1 MRRRGYRG
9 WVASTSAAVILS
21 LTFLVVDKH
30 LEEPTAPTALHVE
43 EEIKEEEALDSLA
56 QLSNAPPKEKAVDPA
71 KGILLAVNPSLTETT
86 ESFPAMDQ
94 ASIQRVE
101 SQASEE
107 RLFVQQPPEPVANVT
122 LEAPIADS
130 QLAELPL
137 HSSGQDLNYLMESI
151 DKAFEK
157 PNAVVSSQRTIV
169 NDSEPAKIGEPESSV
184 LALPFHGAEVT
195 PAEAAKQEIGLAEVA
210 ETEDAEST
218 IAEPEVS
225 EPKTPE
231 PKTLMVAKP
240 ATAAPPAPVVLK
252 AKMPQPES
260 LLLSFDRLEQRIA
273 GHDGENN
280 RYVAEPSIATSSSLD
295 ATSRRM
301 LTSWIAESRE
311 TLKRIVFEFGL
322 ENPQS
327 QIEIEGLANTASQ
340 VARQAESMGDY
351 ELAADVIRISY
362 SVQRRAD
369 VWLAVRSCLD
379 STSIALSS
387 SARSPE
393 RTNESLLQ
401 VVGNVQ
407 QKLGDS
413 AEGMAWRQFLMVDEL
428 SQWLQLPQSNLI
440 ENPQLIS
447 KVRERLLWP
456 DLEPAQQ
463 AMLSGREFQDLA
475 ATLSLADR
483 QNVDYR
489 ELLAN
494 IEEMEANPISRNM
507 TEIAEAAYW
516 LTVSSSDEHRFL
528 AQMVSRHYRN
538 ANMRLSVTGEMLERF
553 LPSGHHEIRPI
564 RKRILGADTRG
575 NSAVE
580 TEMHLQL
587 IPDPAAWH
595 FGLTVEGDMLS
606 NTQASQG
613 PAVFHSTS
621 TAKINS
627 SRYIRVARD
636 GYSVSRE
643 PTDVSSRD
651 YLRKMSTDY
660 DSLPV
665 IGDLIRA
672 VVREQFDQK
681 RGIARRISQRMIAQE
696 TDAELDRQLN
706 SNLQAAEQQFEQ
718 RLLGPLQRLKL
729 NPTVASMHT
738 TEERLTV
745 RYRVASNLQMASHTP
760 RPRAPTG
767 SLMSLQFHQSAL
779 NNAIAQL
786 GLSGRTWNIAELYA
800 HIGGFFGEE
809 TWTLPEDVPEDVT
822 IRFADTRPATVEMID
837 GRLQL
842 VLRIAEL
849 KQPSRKLHIQRCL
862 VKTNYMT
869 IAAGLEAELVKDGVV
884 EILSQRRSDR
894 LPLRLIFSK
903 IFVSNPQIPLISRQ
917 WSEDERAQG
926 LAVSQLDIRDGWLA
940 LAIGPADSPQA
951 AAVALR
957 AESIRNR

>member
-30 LEEPTAPTALHVE
+30 LEEPTAPTALHLE
-43 EEIKEEEALDSLA
+43 EETKEKEALDSLA
-56 QLSNAPPKEKAVDPA
+56 QLSNATAEEKVVDSE

-86 ESFPAMDQ
+86 ESFPAVDQ

-101 SQASEE
+101 NKASEE
-107 RLFVQQPPEPVANVT
+107 RLLVQQPPEPVANVS
-122 LEAPIADS
+122 LGAPIADS

-137 HSSGQDLNYLMESI
+137 HSNSHDLNYLMESM
-151 DKAFEK
+151 DKAFERR
-157 PNAVVSSQRTIV
+157 NAVVSSQRTIID
-169 NDSEPAKIGEPESSV
+169 DSETAKTDEPESAV
-184 LALPFHGAEVT
+184 LALPFNGAEVS
-195 PAEAAKQEIGLAEVA
+195 PAEAAKQEIGLSEDV
-210 ETEDAEST
+210 TER
-218 IAEPEVS
+218 EVS
-225 EPKTPE
+225 EPNNPE

-252 AKMPQPES
+252 AKMPQPDS
-260 LLLSFDRLEQRIA
+260 LMLSFDRLEQRIA
-273 GHDGENN
+273 VRDSASN

-295 ATSRRM
+295 ATSRRK
-301 LTSWIAESRE
+301 LTSWIAESRGA
-311 TLKRIVFEFGL
+311 LKRIVFEFGL

-327 QIEIEGLANTASQ
+327 QIEIEGLANSAIQ
-340 VARQAESMGDY
+340 IARQVESLADY

-369 VWLAVRSCLD
+369 VWLAVRNCLD

-407 QKLGDS
+407 QKLGDT
-413 AEGMAWRQFLMVDEL
+413 AEGVAWRQFLMVDEL
-428 SQWLQLPQSNLI
+428 SQWLQLPQSNLV
-440 ENPQLIS
+440 ENPELIS
-447 KVRERLLWP
+447 KVRERLQWR

-494 IEEMEANPISRNM
+494 IEEMEANPINRNM
-507 TEIAEAAYW
+507 TDIAEAAYW

-538 ANMRLSVTGEMLERF
+538 ANMRLSVTGELLERF

-587 IPDPAAWH
+587 IPDSAGWH

-606 NTQASQG
+606 NTQASHG

-627 SRYIRVARD
+627 SRHIRVARD

-672 VVREQFDQK
+672 VIREQFDQK
-681 RGIARRISQRMIAQE
+681 RGVARRISQRMIAQE
-696 TDAELDRQLN
+696 TDEELDRQLN
-706 SNLQAAEQQFEQ
+706 SNLQKAEQLFEQ

-738 TEERLTV
+738 TDERLTV

-800 HIGGFFGEE
+800 HIGGFFDEE
-809 TWTLPEDVPEDVT
+809 TWTLPEDVPEDVS
-822 IRFADTRPATVEMID
+822 IRFADTRPATVEMIE
-837 GRLQL
+837 GKMQL